1 MDKTPSRTRDLTYAA
16 LLIALGLLMPQ
27 VFHMIGGQQAG
38 GMFLPMHIPVL
49 MAGLLLGPAYGTA
62 VGVVTPLLSFLISG
76 MPPLAKLPFMV
87 IELAAYGFASGL
99 FRKILLPKTSLKR
112 IPALLLSLLAA
123 QAVGRVLNALA
134 LLTAGDL
141 LHLTAGGIVLAGGSL
156 ITGLPGIVLQ
166 WLIVPPLVRAIEKG
180 ESFRH
185 GMGNR
190 PKKLR

>member
-99 FRKILLPKTSLKR
+99 SCCRR
-112 IPALLLSLLAA
+112 
-123 QAVGRVLNALA
+123 RHLNASPRCCSA
-134 LLTAGDL
+134 C
-141 LHLTAGGIVLAGGSL
+141 
-156 ITGLPGIVLQ
+156 
-166 WLIVPPLVRAIEKG
+166 WPPR
-180 ESFRH
+180 
-185 GMGNR
+185 R
-190 PKKLR
+190 PVAY

>member
-1 MDKTPSRTRDLTYAA
+1 MDKTPSRTRNLTYAA

-38 GMFLPMHIPVL
+38 GLFLPMHIPVL
-49 MAGLLLGPAYGTA
+49 MAGLLLGPAYGAA

-112 IPALLLSLLAA
+112 LPALLLSLLAA
-123 QAVGRVLNALA
+123 QAAGRVLNALA
-134 LLTAGDL
+134 LLVAGDL
-141 LHLTAGGIVLAGGSL
+141 LHLTAGGIVLAGGAL
-156 ITGLPGIVLQ
+156 ITG
-166 WLIVPPLVRAIEKG
+166 RK
-180 ESFRH
+180 SD
-185 GMGNR
+185 
-190 PKKLR
+190 